1 MNDRGHKPHLD
12 DSFVDELLDASL
24 ARALEIGPQAGLEGR
39 ILTRVRAE
47 REAQPRFGWTWQ
59 VAAGV
64 AVLVVAAVA
73 ARVALRS
80 NPRPPA
86 AVSRPAAQALV
97 VQPLPAQQ
105 VAHEPAPRHEPRVR
119 RLGRGVQLASDEPR
133 PKVFPSPRPLS
144 EEEKLLL
151 HAKDVPAGVLLAWSG
166 NPDALRDLEIKELD
180 IPLLESEAPPDSG
193 NEQK

>member
-1 MNDRGHKPHLD
+1 MNDRDRKPPLD

-24 ARALEIGPQAGLEGR
+24 TRAREVKPRAGLEGR
-39 ILTRVRAE
+39 ILTRVRAA
-47 REAQPRFGWTWQ
+47 REAQPRFGWWR

-64 AVLVVAAVA
+64 AVLVVAAMA
-73 ARVALRS
+73 ARVALRP
-80 NPRPPA
+80 NPQPPA

-97 VQPLPAQQ
+97 VPPPAQQ

-119 RLGRGVQLASDEPR
+119 RLGRGVQFASDEPR

-166 NPDALRDLEIKELD
+166 NPDALRALEIKELD
-180 IPLLESEAPPDSG
+180 IPPLESEAPPDSG